1 MQILRSPWGD
11 QWFEESNVAW
21 NRLVQKLYHKHHE
34 MQQKKVLFYTFPLA
48 ICYQSSF
55 QRVSRLQFLL
65 DFAKGCLLEQFTPG
79 WCAKAAPELIIVLRG
94 RCRAGLF
101 HTVGWGT
108 SVDTCS
114 GKPEERFVKMFSRH
128 LSRLGVGPIFNN
140 KSMNQWI
147 FCLCRCFHKTL
158 VILHVC

>member
-1 MQILRSPWGD
+1 MWKSLSMQIFRSPWGD
-11 QWFEESNVAW
+11 RWFKESNVAW
-21 NRLVQKLYHKHHE
+21 NRLITKLHRKNHKL
-34 MQQKKVLFYTFPLA
+34 QQKKVLFFTFPLA

-79 WCAKAAPELIIVLRG
+79 WCANAAPELIIVLRG

-128 LSRLGVGPIFNN
+128 VSRLDVGPIFNI
-140 KSMNQWI
+140 NQWI
-147 FCLCRCFHKTL
+147 NGSFVYAGAFITP
-158 VILHVC
+158 